1 VEVVVE
7 RDAWKRLQEAMIEED
22 GVHLPGDTGRGT
34 K

>member
-22 GVHLPGDTGRGT
+22 RIQSAG
-34 K
+34 